1 VTDAKAPQQDSLF
14 LDTRGRRQQHRWIA
28 AQQRRDDAKARFAA
42 LPDEERQAIWQRVD
56 RLLFRE
62 AIWIRAKSPEYADNP
77 HAYARRRDFKQDD
90 DFRWLI
96 TMIREGG
103 IGTRERFPDR
113 PGGRWY
119 DVLNYRGAKF
129 WPMGW
134 PLNYTNGTWC
144 TVILNKKPV
153 WPTDR

>member
-1 VTDAKAPQQDSLF
+1 MTDNPQQSDLF
-14 LDTRGRRQQHRWIA
+14 GSRRKPQRRWIEAAERRA
-28 AQQRRDDAKARFAA
+28 AQKAAFDA
-42 LPDEERQAIWQRVD
+42 LPEAERAAIWARID
-56 RLLFRE
+56 RLLFIE
-62 AIWIRAKSPEYADNP
+62 AKWIRAKSLEYVSNP
-77 HAYARRRDFKQDD
+77 HSYTRRRDFRHDD

-103 IGTRERFPDR
+103 IGTREKYDD
-113 PGGRWY
+113 RWY

-134 PLNYTNGTWC
+134 PLDYSNGTWC